1 MKSKLQKI
9 FFGSNLKFLRE
20 RKKIS
25 QEALAK
31 QLEITRAKL
40 AAIEIGQK
48 KALQPEDYLN
58 FSELF
63 RVSIDTLL
71 KEDLTKLG
79 VLKLRE
85 LEGGNDVY
93 VKGGNLRVLAIS
105 GGTSN

>member
-40 AAIEIGQK
+40 AAIEIGQT
-48 KALQPEDYLN
+48 KAPQPEDYLN
-58 FSELF
+58 FSEFF
-63 RVSIDTLL
+63 RVSIDTML
-71 KEDLTKLG
+71 KVDMTKLG
-79 VLKLRE
+79 ELKLRT
-85 LEGGNDVY
+85 LEGGNVVY
-93 VKGGNLRVLAIS
+93 IKGGNLRVVVIRMDQS
-105 GGTSN
+105 